1 MKGSLLLTALAALL
15 FAGAARAEMPA
26 NRELPTITGPGLV
39 GEVLLGNNGTWL
51 YADGTR
57 CAFECTF
64 SFRWERCTALGCR
77 TVSDQRG
84 YRPRLAD
91 LRHELRVE
99 VIATKYDCGEWNYA
113 AGTQKCRFDGRA
125 AYSEPVV
132 ISARGRVA
140 ARRVAWPARLRIE
153 RAFVRRGMVRVTV
166 ADTLGRLVQG
176 ATVTVG
182 TRIRRTNADG
192 TAVLAVPRAV
202 SQVTARAGR
211 LSARVTLSRS

>member
-77 TVSDQRG
+77 TVSEQRG

-113 AGTQKCRFDGRA
+113 AGTQECRFDGRA

-202 SQVTARAGR
+202 SQVTARARR

>member
-77 TVSDQRG
+77 TVSEQRG

-99 VIATKYDCGEWNYA
+99 VIATKYDCGEWSYA
-113 AGTQKCRFDGRA
+113 AGTQECRFDGRA

>member
-99 VIATKYDCGEWNYA
+99 VIATKYDCGEWSYA
-113 AGTQKCRFDGRA
+113 AGTQECRFDGRA

-166 ADTLGRLVQG
+166 ADTLGLLVQG